1 MDQIPS
7 KLHNTMLWK
16 SFENVN
22 VIANISIVLQSLS
35 LVLTEEGHE
44 ENEMYNHAIRTRLKD
59 KVKI

>member
-1 MDQIPS
+1 
-7 KLHNTMLWK
+7 
-16 SFENVN
+16 VN

-35 LVLTEEGHE
+35 LVLKEEGHE